1 MKIKQGAVAKEG
13 AVEKAKKI
21 TYVVIDIHGVLT
33 DGTLYYTAEG
43 TKSERFSLHD
53 KLGFTLLRQGGL
65 NYAFLTSKISRADQ
79 AMAKVYGVPDE
90 RLWGS
95 SAKMS
100 LTDEKQKE
108 LGFSDEEMAYIGD
121 EMIDLGMMKRAGL
134 AIAPAD
140 GSKEAI
146 EIADYVT
153 QAGGGRGV
161 VREVAEFILR
171 AQGKWD
177 GVVDVITGKKS

>member
-1 MKIKQGAVAKEG
+1 MKIKQRPVVKEG
-13 AVEKAKKI
+13 ALEKAKRI

-33 DGTLYYTAEG
+33 DGTLYYTADG

-53 KLGFTLLRQGGL
+53 KLGFILLKQGGL
-65 NYAFLTSKISRADQ
+65 KYAFLTSKISRADQ
-79 AMAKVYGVPDE
+79 AMAKVYGVPE
-90 RLWGS
+90 ELLWGS

-108 LGFSDEEMAYIGD
+108 LGFVDEEMAYIGD

-134 AIAPAD
+134 AVAPAD
-140 GSKEAI
+140 SAREAM

-161 VREVAEFILR
+161 LREVAEFILK

-177 GVVDVITGKKS
+177 EVVKVITGEEG